1 MSVIKSIKTCI
12 LGQLPPNQRDLV
24 LATKRYSFLGEV
36 HPKVQKI
43 IFLVDGKFYHG
54 GFCDRLKGC
63 ISLFHYS
70 LAKKIPFQM
79 VYNFP
84 FQLKDYLLP
93 NEYDWLLNEDTVS
106 NNFFDVHYMNLV
118 GDGSAK
124 RLIKLKTTKEIQCYA
139 NRDIVD
145 ELNKAYGTNYSWGDL
160 FKQLF
165 KPTEDLYNLIKQYKT
180 SIGGEY
186 ICAVYRFQNLLG
198 DFPEYDFP
206 ELDNYEKEKLLEKAI
221 QSIHQLFE
229 KHRGKKLLVTSD
241 SSLFEK
247 KIEKISGV
255 YTLQG
260 KVVHIDTT
268 VGENRDVYMKSF
280 LHFYM
285 LSEGEKIYSIGTK
298 EMYKTE
304 FPLYASKLNNIPFER
319 ILIN

>member
-1 MSVIKSIKTCI
+1 V
-12 LGQLPPNQRDLV
+12 LGQLPHNQRDLV
-24 LATKRYSFLGEV
+24 LATKRYSFFGEI
-36 HPKVQKI
+36 HPKVQQI

-70 LAKKIPFQM
+70 LAKGIPFKI
-79 VYNFP
+79 VYNYP

-93 NEYDWLLNEDTVS
+93 NEYDWLLNEEAVS
-106 NNFFDVHYMNLV
+106 DNFFDVRYMNLV

-124 RLIKLKTTKEIQCYA
+124 RLIRLNTTKEIQCYA

-145 ELNKAYGTNYSWGDL
+145 ELNMVYGANYRWGQL

-165 KPTEDLYNLIKQYKT
+165 KPTEKLAHLIKQHKT
-180 SIGGEY
+180 IIGGEY

-206 ELDNYEKEKLLEKAI
+206 ELNDCEKEKLFDKMI
-221 QSIHQLFE
+221 QSIHQLLK

-241 SSLFEK
+241 SNLFLK
-247 KIEKISGV
+247 KAGKISGV

-268 VGENRDVYMKSF
+268 VGENKDVYMKSF
-280 LHFYM
+280 LDFYM
-285 LSEGEKIYSIGTK
+285 LSEGEKIYSIGTD

-319 ILIN
+319 ILID